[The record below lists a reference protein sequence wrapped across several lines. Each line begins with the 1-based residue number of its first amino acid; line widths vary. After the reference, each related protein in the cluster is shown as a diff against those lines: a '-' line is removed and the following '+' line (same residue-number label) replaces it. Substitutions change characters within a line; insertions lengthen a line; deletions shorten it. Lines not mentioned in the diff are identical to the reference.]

1 MTAKKKKTEKKAA
14 AKKKKVLKPYQDEK
28 QLREMY
34 LKNKQTAGQIARA
47 NGVSRSS
54 VLHHLRKFKIPLW
67 SRTSPKAG
75 KRRDD
80 VDRSFHK
87 KQFLEKKLKEGL
99 SIYRIATE
107 CNCSFMQVRHMVEKH
122 GLLELAQQMKAKKEV
137 KKPAVKKKK
146 EMKIKKK

>member
-1 MTAKKKKTEKKAA
+1 MPEKKTEKKAA
-14 AKKKKVLKPYQDEK
+14 PKKKKVLKPYQDEK

-34 LKNKQTAGQIARA
+34 LKNKQSAGQIARA

-75 KRRDD
+75 KRRTD

-87 KQFLEKKLKEGL
+87 KPFLEKKLKEGL
-99 SIYRIATE
+99 SIYKIATE
-107 CNCSFMQVRHMVEKH
+107 CNCSFMQVKNMVEKH
-122 GLLELAQQMKAKKEV
+122 GLTKLAQ
-137 KKPAVKKKK
+137 
-146 EMKIKKK
+146 EMKIKKAEKKKPAKKKTEKK